1 MINLVPWVKTSNYSS
16 SAFLKAYRSPLA
28 LLQRYAETLRI
39 VYKYYD
45 SVVANFI
52 IQSSLA
58 FITCCLLETRKEY
71 KEMPQREPGGNWAY
85 FFRNKGGIA
94 DAYCLFNFPKRDC
107 PDISAFL
114 QVVPDM
120 TIYINLG
127 NDILSFYKEELQGET
142 NTYIHMRAGYT
153 EKNPVVCC
161 RRL

>member
-1 MINLVPWVKTSNYSS
+1 LSYPELELDLQVHLTIYTWFSFIIDDKSGDMGEDVELFQQR
-16 SAFLKAYRSPLA
+16 FLEGLPQPAA

-45 SVVANFI
+45 SVAANFI

-127 NDILSFYKEELQGET
+127 NDILS
-142 NTYIHMRAGYT
+142 
-153 EKNPVVCC
+153 
-161 RRL
+161 